1 MNLMLNIM
9 KKIFNNMKYLIILL
23 VLLSSCSLEKRL
35 AKYCPLCVQKDSTV
49 TVIQIKDTTI
59 VIPGETITLIDT
71 LYCDSLGNVVSK
83 LKKELRDK
91 DGTLVNIQTKIKD
104 NVYYTKAKVHTIYK
118 TIKGNDVYHTRVVTK
133 TLKPE
138 KIKYIPW
145 WVNFFAVLG
154 VILFL
159 ILLVYFGYK
168 LIKLYLL

>member
-1 MNLMLNIM
+1 MKNLL
-9 KKIFNNMKYLIILL
+9 YLLLIIL
-23 VLLSSCSLEKRL
+23 VSSCSLEKRL

-49 TVIQIKDTTI
+49 TIIQIKDTTI

-71 LYCDSLGNVVSK
+71 LYCDSLGNIVSK
-83 LKKELRDK
+83 LKEELRDK
-91 DGTLVNIQTKIKD
+91 DGTLVSVQTKIKD
-104 NVYYTKAKVHTIYK
+104 NIYYTEAKVHTIYK

>member
-1 MNLMLNIM
+1 MITIISFILV
-9 KKIFNNMKYLIILL
+9 IILA
-23 VLLSSCSLEKRL
+23 SSCSLEKRL
-35 AKYCPLCVQKDSTV
+35 AKYCPLCVQKDSTI
-49 TVIQIKDTTI
+49 TIIQVRDTTI
-59 VIPGETITLIDT
+59 TIPGETITLIDT

-83 LKKELRDK
+83 LKEELRDK
-91 DGTLVNIQTKIKD
+91 DGTLVSLQTKLQN
-104 NVYYTKAKVHTIYK
+104 NVYYTKVKVDTIYK
-118 TIKGNDVYHTRVVTK
+118 TIKGNDIYHTKVVTK

-154 VILFL
+154 VILFI

>member
-1 MNLMLNIM
+1 MR
-9 KKIFNNMKYLIILL
+9 KHF
-23 VLLSSCSLEKRL
+23 VLLFILSILFVSCDAGKRL
-35 AKYCPLCVQKDSTV
+35 QKKLDKYCPLCVQKDSIV
-49 TVIQIKDTTI
+49 TIIQIKDTTI

-71 LYCDSLGNVVSK
+71 LYCDSLGNVISK
-83 LKKELRDK
+83 LREDLRDK
-91 DGTLVNIQTKIKD
+91 DGNLVSVQTKIKD

-118 TIKGNDVYHTRVVTK
+118 TIKGNDIYHTKVVTK

-154 VILFL
+154 AILFF

>member
-1 MNLMLNIM
+1 MTKNIAT
-9 KKIFNNMKYLIILL
+9 IIITIISFILIIIAA
-23 VLLSSCSLEKRL
+23 SSCSLEKRL
-35 AKYCPLCVQKDSTV
+35 AKYCPLCVQKDSTI
-49 TVIQIKDTTI
+49 TIIQVRDTTI
-59 VIPGETITLIDT
+59 TIPGETITLLDT

-83 LKKELRDK
+83 LKEELRDK
-91 DGTLVNIQTKIKD
+91 DGTLVSLQTKLQN
-104 NVYYTKAKVHTIYK
+104 NVYYTKVKVDTIYK
-118 TIKGNDVYHTRVVTK
+118 TIKGNDIYHTRVVTK

-154 VILFL
+154 VILFI

>member
-1 MNLMLNIM
+1 MPKNIAT
-9 KKIFNNMKYLIILL
+9 IIITIISFILIIIAA
-23 VLLSSCSLEKRL
+23 SSCSLEKRL
-35 AKYCPLCVQKDSTV
+35 AKYCPLCVQKDSTI
-49 TVIQIKDTTI
+49 TIIQVRDTTI
-59 VIPGETITLIDT
+59 TIPGETITLLDT

-83 LKKELRDK
+83 LKEELRDK
-91 DGTLVNIQTKIKD
+91 DGTLVSLQTKLQN
-104 NVYYTKAKVHTIYK
+104 NVYYTKVKVDTIYK
-118 TIKGNDVYHTRVVTK
+118 TIKGNDIYHTKVVTK

-154 VILFL
+154 VILFI

>member
-1 MNLMLNIM
+1 M
-9 KKIFNNMKYLIILL
+9 KKHIVLLIILSIL
-23 VLLSSCSLEKRL
+23 FVSCDAGKRL
-35 AKYCPLCVQKDSTV
+35 QKKLDKYCPLCVQKDSTV

-71 LYCDSLGNVVSK
+71 LYCDSLGNVISK
-83 LKKELRDK
+83 LREDLRDK
-91 DGTLVNIQTKIKD
+91 DGTLVSVQTKIKD

-118 TIKGNDVYHTRVVTK
+118 TIKGNDIYHTKVVTK
-133 TLKPE
+133 TLKPK

-154 VILFL
+154 AILFF
-159 ILLVYFGYK
+159 ILLIYFGYK

>member
-1 MNLMLNIM
+1 M
-9 KKIFNNMKYLIILL
+9 KKHIVLLIILSIL
-23 VLLSSCSLEKRL
+23 FVSCDAGKRL
-35 AKYCPLCVQKDSTV
+35 QKKLDKYCPLCVQKDSTV

-71 LYCDSLGNVVSK
+71 LYCDSLGNVISK
-83 LKKELRDK
+83 LREDLRDK
-91 DGTLVNIQTKIKD
+91 DGTLVSVQTKIKD

-118 TIKGNDVYHTRVVTK
+118 TIKGNDIYHTRVVTK

-159 ILLVYFGYK
+159 ILLVYFVYK

>member
-1 MNLMLNIM
+1 M
-9 KKIFNNMKYLIILL
+9 
-23 VLLSSCSLEKRL
+23 EKRL

-49 TVIQIKDTTI
+49 TIIQLKDTTI
-59 VIPGETITLIDT
+59 TIPGETITLIDT
-71 LYCDSLGNVVSK
+71 LYCDSLGNVISK
-83 LKKELRDK
+83 LKEELRDK
-91 DGTLVNIQTKIKD
+91 DGNLVSVQTKIKD
-104 NVYYTKAKVHTIYK
+104 NVYYTKAKVDTIYK

-154 VILFL
+154 VILFI
-159 ILLVYFGYK
+159 ILLIYFGYK

>member
-1 MNLMLNIM
+1 MRKHFVL
-9 KKIFNNMKYLIILL
+9 FIILSFL
-23 VLLSSCSLEKRL
+23 FASCDASKRIQKKL
-35 AKYCPLCVQKDSTV
+35 DKYCPLCVQKDSTV
-49 TVIQIKDTTI
+49 TVVQLKDTTI
-59 VIPGETITLIDT
+59 TIQGETITLLDT
-71 LYCDSLGNVVSK
+71 LYCDSLGNVISK
-83 LKKELRDK
+83 LNGDLRDK
-91 DGTLVNIQTKIKD
+91 DGTLISLQTKLQNNI
-104 NVYYTKAKVHTIYK
+104 YTSKARVQTIYR
-118 TIKGNDVYHTRVVTK
+118 TIKGNDVYHTKLVTK

>member
-1 MNLMLNIM
+1 
-9 KKIFNNMKYLIILL
+9 MKYLVILL
-23 VLLSSCSLEKRL
+23 LLLSSCSLEKRL
-35 AKYCPLCVQKDSTV
+35 AKYCPLCVQKDSTI

-59 VIPGETITLIDT
+59 TIPGETITLLDT

-83 LKKELRDK
+83 LKEELRDK
-91 DGTLVNIQTKIKD
+91 DGTLVSLQTKLQN
-104 NVYYTKAKVHTIYK
+104 NVYYTKVKVDTIYK
-118 TIKGNDVYHTRVVTK
+118 TIKGNDIYHTRVVTK

-154 VILFL
+154 VILFI